1 MDEREARLG
10 WALVSE
16 PADTVALS
24 FATEVG
30 VVQSYEW
37 LLSSQKVP
45 PISGK
50 MGKLVSQRAEAWR
63 ARLNP
68 SEVAGL
74 LARWGT
80 QGHRFLIPSDP
91 EWPLTG
97 RRLVEQAPF
106 GLWFIGNE
114 EILRGLDASAA
125 LVGARAS
132 TRYGDEVAAQLS
144 HSLSAKG
151 VTTISGG
158 AYGIDAAVHR
168 GALSAAGNTLTVQAG
183 GLDRLYPQMNSQMF
197 EQIKVNGGI
206 ISQIAPGRRPSRW
219 RFLDRNRLI
228 AALCPLTVVIEAA
241 SRSGA
246 LNTARHALELGREL
260 GAVPGPITSEMSK
273 GTNRLLQ
280 EGATCITDQND
291 IMEIL
296 GEREILSRPP
306 SCGSLLDDLD
316 ERESRVLDAFPK
328 VGSTTCEKLVVVSGI
343 PPIEVSA
350 ALGTLEMA
358 GRISR
363 NGKSYRRMQ

>member
-97 RRLVEQAPF
+97 RRLVEQAP
-106 GLWFIGNE
+106 
-114 EILRGLDASAA
+114 LRP
-125 LVGARAS
+125 LVYRKRGDSPRTRCFCCTCGCPSIYPVRRRSSGS
-132 TRYGDEVAAQLS
+132 TF
-144 HSLSAKG
+144 
-151 VTTISGG
+151 
-158 AYGIDAAVHR
+158 
-168 GALSAAGNTLTVQAG
+168 TLTVSKRSNYD
-183 GLDRLYPQMNSQMF
+183 LWR
-197 EQIKVNGGI
+197 GI
-206 ISQIAPGRRPSRW
+206 RHR
-219 RFLDRNRLI
+219 
-228 AALCPLTVVIEAA
+228 C
-241 SRSGA
+241 RS
-246 LNTARHALELGREL
+246 T
-260 GAVPGPITSEMSK
+260 
-273 GTNRLLQ
+273 
-280 EGATCITDQND
+280 
-291 IMEIL
+291 
-296 GEREILSRPP
+296 
-306 SCGSLLDDLD
+306 
-316 ERESRVLDAFPK
+316 
-328 VGSTTCEKLVVVSGI
+328 
-343 PPIEVSA
+343 
-350 ALGTLEMA
+350 
-358 GRISR
+358 
-363 NGKSYRRMQ
+363 